1 MQVWFD
7 EKEKDS
13 YRAKF
18 PTEPVYEKECQD
30 PKCGKK
36 FWTTSRNQKYCCT
49 ECQQRMKVVVK
60 KKSKRKAERRKAY
73 DANAEIN
80 RTLSA
85 CYGLAHKVDETFG
98 GSKRCY
104 FHGCG
109 CNGPL
114 QLHHKNLNV
123 YDNSPWNVVWL
134 CNSHHKMLHDTIPD
148 INHVDTFNQAKEEA
162 GFADETTSAQYEAKC
177 EYLRKKLEIVPE
189 WEECVRRTRE
199 VIDANKA
206 KDKEEK

>member
-85 CYGLAHKVDETFG
+85 CYGLAHKVADLYELP
-98 GSKRCY
+98 KRCCC
-104 FHGCG
+104 HGYG
-109 CNGPL
+109 CEGPL
-114 QLHHKNLNV
+114 QLHHKNNNPF
-123 YDNSPWNVVWL
+123 DNSPDNLVYA
-134 CNSHHKMLHDTIPD
+134 CASHHKGIHDLLPD
-148 INHVDTFNQAKEEA
+148 INEVDVFNNAKEEA
-162 GFADETTSAQYEAKC
+162 KFADENGSAQFEAKAGYFR
-177 EYLRKKLEIVPE
+177 EKHSHIATSDFDNILRQLKEKL
-189 WEECVRRTRE
+189 
-199 VIDANKA
+199 
-206 KDKEEK
+206 KEEKEES